1 MNTSTIHNK
10 MQDAGLLL
18 IRGVL
23 GTVFVFHGSQKL
35 FGWFG
40 GYGLQATGQ
49 WMESIGIPFGQVS
62 ATLAGSVE
70 FFGGLLLFAGI
81 ATRLVSVP
89 MAIAMIVAAVATANH
104 GFDATQG
111 GNEYPITMAVVLAAL
126 GLIGAGRWTLTQ
138 AISRARNTR
147 MNPIA
152 ALSTV
157 ALIALGLV
165 PAGIGA
171 QTQGGTMTTHDQAQI
186 ATLLDRYETAL
197 NASDVDAVLEL
208 YAPDGVFMPSSAPTA
223 EGADQVRA
231 TYEFVFSTIQLA
243 IRFSIDEIEVHG
255 DLAFARTGSKGTV
268 TILADGSSAP
278 EENRELFVLEKHRGE
293 WKIALYM
300 FNKPS

>member
-1 MNTSTIHNK
+1 

-18 IRGVL
+18 MRGVL

-40 GYGLQATGQ
+40 GYGLQATAQ
-49 WMESIGIPFGQVS
+49 WMESLGIPFGLVS
-62 ATLAGSVE
+62 AASAGSIE
-70 FFGGLLLFAGI
+70 FFGGLLLFTGV

-89 MAIAMIVAAVATANH
+89 MAITMIVAAATTHN
-104 GFDATQG
+104 GFDVTQG
-111 GNEYPITMAVVLAAL
+111 GNEYPITMAVVLAGL
-126 GLIGAGRWTLTQ
+126 GLIGPGRWTLPE
-138 AISRARNTR
+138 AISRARNAR
-147 MNPIA
+147 SIQMNQIA
-152 ALSTV
+152 SVTTV
-157 ALIALGLV
+157 ALLVLGLV
-165 PAGIGA
+165 PAGINA
-171 QTQGGTMTTHDQAQI
+171 QHKGDTMTTQDQAEI
-186 ATLLDRYETAL
+186 TTLLNRYESAL

-208 YAPDGVFMPSSAPTA
+208 YASDGVFMPSSAPTA

-231 TYEFVFSTIQLA
+231 SYEFVFSTIQLA

-293 WKIALYM
+293 WKIARYM
-300 FNKPS
+300 FNKTS